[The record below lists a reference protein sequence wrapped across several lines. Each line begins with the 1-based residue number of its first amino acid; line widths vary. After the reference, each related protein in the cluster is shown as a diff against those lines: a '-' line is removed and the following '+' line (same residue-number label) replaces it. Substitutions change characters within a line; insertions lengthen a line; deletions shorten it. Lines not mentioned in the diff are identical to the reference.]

1 MKIYKQ
7 SEIDELANILKQ
19 DGVISVPTDT
29 VFGIC
34 CRINSENAYNKLMT
48 IKNRPSDMSF
58 PVMVLNEKQIADIAI
73 LNDNIKRLIH
83 TFMPGPITLVLNK
96 KATALTYINN
106 GGLRK
111 TDEIA
116 IRMAT
121 TKALENLIYK
131 AKSPIFMT
139 STNISGQ
146 PTCTSIEE
154 IEKTFPDLDGI
165 MEGNISFGIASTIVD
180 CTKEKIKIQ
189 RNGPISEE
197 QIIKVLKNNKKTEN

>member
-7 SEIDELANILKQ
+7 TEIDELANILKQ

-139 STNISGQ
+139 SANISGQ